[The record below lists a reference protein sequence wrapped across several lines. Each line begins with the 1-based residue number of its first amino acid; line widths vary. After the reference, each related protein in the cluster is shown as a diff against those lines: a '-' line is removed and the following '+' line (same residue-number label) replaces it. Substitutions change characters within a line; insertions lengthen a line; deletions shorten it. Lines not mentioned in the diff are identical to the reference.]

1 MKTERER
8 AVSGDVLKITPSMT
22 AHALPLRL
30 EVERGEA
37 FALLLPC
44 QDIAHV
50 VVRVAA
56 PMRVSAGP
64 GARMEHLSPIAGW
77 ISALKGWL
85 LRDPVL
91 PLPSAGATLG
101 LRAKGRKGRKALRK
115 DLKILNLF
123 GLGAQLLCMERDA
136 GLALGF
142 SAAPPQLSA
151 MRPTR
156 LRLGVVAHLH
166 FTDVWGDLEASLR
179 CIPHPFGLIVT
190 LTAQNLEL
198 ERAIKA
204 AFPDARI
211 EAVPNVGRD
220 VRPFL
225 ALLDAGDLDGF
236 DVVCKI
242 HGKISLREGRPTAL
256 GELWRRSALYD
267 LVAGPGRLDEALARF
282 ETDERLGLLG
292 PQRFRVPNERFSLH
306 DAWSGNRAQ
315 TLRMAARL
323 GLASEFDLDFFA
335 GTMFWVRPKALAPL
349 RGAGLGDPATYAPE
363 AGHTDGAVEH
373 ALERLFTCTAKA
385 AGFSL
390 GALRPLPDARSEAS

>member
-242 HGKISLREGRPTAL
+242 HGKKSLREGRPTAL

-267 LVAGPGRLDEALARF
+267 LVAGPGRLDEAL
-282 ETDERLGLLG
+282 
-292 PQRFRVPNERFSLH
+292 
-306 DAWSGNRAQ
+306 
-315 TLRMAARL
+315 AARL